1 MSTSTPL
8 FKKKSPSAATI
19 GSNQAQ
25 SLDRYAISDQTSFVI
40 PKQRSFDVAKEKS
53 SPSTISQQELLTN
66 YPSASSLCRSYS
78 FMQSRPE
85 AVANKYQPHHSRS
98 CKYNDDDAMH
108 EKYFMVSP
116 SGLRSV
122 ESTPQARRKYLPT
135 GQDYLRT
142 ESAAT
147 PVGHRKSSNSDKYH
161 QDGARSADS
170 SPLTRADNL
179 LLGTAQESGPLET
192 KLGVNKSIS
201 SNSPLLSPADS
212 GLHTTGSSSS
222 R

>member
-1 MSTSTPL
+1 
-8 FKKKSPSAATI
+8 
-19 GSNQAQ
+19 
-25 SLDRYAISDQTSFVI
+25 VI

-66 YPSASSLCRSYS
+66 YPSATSLCRSYS

-85 AVANKYQPHHSRS
+85 AVTSKYLPHHSRS

-142 ESAAT
+142 ETAAT
-147 PVGHRKSSNSDKYH
+147 PVGHRKSSNSDKYN

-170 SPLTRADNL
+170 SPLTRAENPPP
-179 LLGTAQESGPLET
+179 LGTAQESGLLET